1 MPSQPRETLERFFD
15 AYLTQ
20 RDLEK
25 SLSFLTEDVYS
36 LGTGEHEIAADK
48 QALAVLMREEFH
60 KSS

>member
-36 LGTGEHEIAADK
+36 LGTGEHEIA
-48 QALAVLMREEFH
+48 VIFH
-60 KSS
+60 VE